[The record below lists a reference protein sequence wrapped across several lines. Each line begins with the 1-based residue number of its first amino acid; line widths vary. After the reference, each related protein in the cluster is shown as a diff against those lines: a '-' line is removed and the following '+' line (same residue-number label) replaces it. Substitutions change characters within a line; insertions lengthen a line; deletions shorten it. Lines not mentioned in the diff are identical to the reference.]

1 MKKLG
6 IVLGAGGMR
15 GIAQVGFLKALYEN
29 DIKPDCI
36 SGASSGALIGA
47 ITDLGMEPE
56 KIYAGLRQLKVY
68 NILAAFPNPFGS
80 GIFSTKRLHKRLEK
94 YIGQKTFEQLNIPF
108 CCVATEL
115 EKGVLRVFECN
126 DKVVP
131 SVLASCCIPAI
142 FKPEIIDGIQYVD
155 GGLLARLPIDAIK
168 RFEPDV
174 IIAVD
179 TGYVKTK
186 ERRFGNFIGVLW
198 QMYEIMSS
206 DGADEKIK
214 KQGPDL
220 IICPEIENMTLY
232 DMKARDY
239 AYQKGYEAGLKN
251 IEKIKELLR

>member
-1 MKKLG
+1 M
-6 IVLGAGGMR
+6 LGAGGMR

-47 ITDLGMEPE
+47 ITALGMEPE
-56 KIYAGLRQLKVY
+56 KIYAELRQLKVY

-155 GGLLARLPIDAIK
+155 GGLASQITYRCYK
-168 RFEPDV
+168 
-174 IIAVD
+174 
-179 TGYVKTK
+179 
-186 ERRFGNFIGVLW
+186 
-198 QMYEIMSS
+198 
-206 DGADEKIK
+206 KI
-214 KQGPDL
+214 
-220 IICPEIENMTLY
+220 
-232 DMKARDY
+232 
-239 AYQKGYEAGLKN
+239 
-251 IEKIKELLR
+251 